1 MSCKHRVRFL
11 PVAVAAMAVS
21 GCSLLNPYA
30 SDFSCPKGDP
40 GKCQSIRRSYEDSF
54 GRPEDGQA
62 VEKVAK
68 KGGETGKGCEK
79 LKGGCPPTADTVE
92 TTYREQL
99 LERFRELLEIP
110 QPPVVAPAQTMRI
123 LILPYRGTD
132 GELFMGRYIYVFTE
146 GPRWVLEDI
155 R

>member
-1 MSCKHRVRFL
+1 MFGKYSVRFL
-11 PVAVAAMAVS
+11 SGAAVVVAVS
-21 GCSLLNPYA
+21 GCSILNPYA

-40 GKCQSIRRSYEDSF
+40 GKCQSIRKSYEESF
-54 GRPEDGQA
+54 GPSEDGQA
-62 VEKVAK
+62 VEKVGKA
-68 KGGETGKGCEK
+68 EEARKGCERI
-79 LKGGCPPTADTVE
+79 KGGCPPTAGSVE
-92 TTYREQL
+92 VTYREQL

-110 QPPVVAPAQTMRI
+110 EPPVVAPAQTMRI